1 MKPRAAGITLVELL
15 VVVTIIGII
24 SSIAFPSYRN
34 YVMRANR
41 SDAKAATLAM
51 ATHLERCFTRY
62 TAYNHDDCPVVITG
76 VPSGEGHYTVTA
88 VRTATTFTIT
98 ATPVGAQAED
108 PCGSFT
114 LNASNEKNVSGDTQ
128 SAASCWQR

>member
-1 MKPRAAGITLVELL
+1 MKPRAAGVTLIELL
-15 VVVTIIGII
+15 VVVVIIGII
-24 SSIAFPSYRN
+24 SSIAIPSYRN
-34 YVMRANR
+34 YVIRANR

-62 TAYNHDDCPVVITG
+62 TAYNHAGCSVDITS
-76 VPSGEGHYTVTA
+76 VPSGEGHYLVTA

-98 ATPVGAQAED
+98 ATPQGSQAED
-108 PCGSFT
+108 PCGAFT
-114 LNASNEKNVSGDTQ
+114 LNASNEKDVSGSGQ